1 MRLTAF
7 FVSLACALLGAA
19 PASAQ
24 VFRFE
29 RALTVG
35 AAPTIDIATNRGGIS
50 VRAGAAGRV
59 VVKGAVRVRIGVN
72 VPVDAAARAQAVA
85 DQPPIEQT
93 GDLVRLTTPA
103 DPENER
109 AVTVEYEVTVPAAA
123 IVHAH
128 TQSGAVQ
135 VDGVQSHV
143 SVETQSGAITLAGLG
158 GDTEVTSGSGGVTIR
173 GIGGQLRVTTS
184 SGAITAAGLEN
195 RLYARAG
202 SGEIDVVFA
211 GAGDV
216 DVRTQSSAITLAHV
230 LGGASVHSNSG
241 HIRMGGTPRSD
252 WTITTGSSAID
263 VTLDANAPALLAAS
277 SASGKVK
284 IPDGL
289 VSGTVEPSRVKGTIG
304 GGGPT
309 VRLESRSGTITVR

>member
-1 MRLTAF
+1 MRLTAL
-7 FVSLACALLGAA
+7 FVSLACALLGAD
-19 PASAQ
+19 PAAAQ

-29 RALTVG
+29 RTLTVG
-35 AAPTIDIATNRGGIS
+35 AAPTVDVSTNRGEIS
-50 VRAGAAGRV
+50 VRAGAPGRV
-59 VVKGAVRVRIGVN
+59 VVKGTVRVRFGIN
-72 VPVDAAARAQAVA
+72 VPADAATRAQAVA

-93 GDLVRLTTPA
+93 GDLVRLLTPA
-103 DPENER
+103 EPETGR
-109 AVTVEYEVTVPAAA
+109 AVTVEYEVAVPAAA

-135 VDGVQSHV
+135 VDGIQSHV
-143 SVETQSGAITLAGLG
+143 SVETQSGAVTLAGLG

-173 GIGGQLRVTTS
+173 GIGGQLRVTTA

-195 RLYARAG
+195 RLYARSG

-230 LGGASVHSNSG
+230 LGGASAHSNSG
-241 HIRMGGTPRSD
+241 HIRIGGTPRSD

-263 VTLDANAPALLAAS
+263 VTLDANTPAVLAAS
-277 SASGKVK
+277 SESGKVK
-284 IPDGL
+284 VRDGL
-289 VSGTVEPSRVKGTIG
+289 VSGTIEPARVKGTIA